1 MGLFSK
7 KKKPRVPQPPRVT
20 SEKTSESGEKPEN
33 PAASNKAKF
42 EFAFDCC
49 LAHGSETK
57 TIRNFR
63 NIRELYTQMAQALNI
78 NINNILFVTVNT
90 PKCDMTKLLG
100 GQIMFGDFLYVH
112 LSTPSTTG

>member
-1 MGLFSK
+1 MGFFSK
-7 KKKPRVPQPPRVT
+7 KKPRAPKPPHVKGSAGANT
-20 SEKTSESGEKPEN
+20 KTASSGEKGDATSQATPS
-33 PAASNKAKF
+33 PSNKAKF

-63 NIRELYTQMAQALNI
+63 NIRELYQQMAQALEI

-90 PKCDMTKLLG
+90 PK
-100 GQIMFGDFLYVH
+100 V
-112 LSTPSTTG
+112 